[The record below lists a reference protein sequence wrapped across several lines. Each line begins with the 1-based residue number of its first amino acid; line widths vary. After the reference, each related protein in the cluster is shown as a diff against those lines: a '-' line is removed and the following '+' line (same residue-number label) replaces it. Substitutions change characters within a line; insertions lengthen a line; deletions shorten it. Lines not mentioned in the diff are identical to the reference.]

1 MHNSLI
7 FSIKETELEKLQKR
21 VEKLV
26 KANKSLKKDKRNLK
40 RRLTTSQNKSNKYR
54 SELKK
59 KEKPNVGLDKE
70 SFEQIMSL
78 LDDIIIHP

>member
-1 MHNSLI
+1 MEKST
-7 FSIKETELEKLQKR
+7 KDTELEKLQKR

-40 RRLTTSQNKSNKYR
+40 RRLTTSQDKSNKYR

>member
-1 MHNSLI
+1 MKKSVKDMEP
-7 FSIKETELEKLQKR
+7 KELQKYAEKLKK
-21 VEKLV
+21 E
-26 KANKSLKKDKRNLK
+26 NKSLKRDKRNLE

-70 SFEQIMSL
+70 TYEQMMSL
-78 LDDIIIHP
+78 LDGIIIHP

>member
-1 MHNSLI
+1 MEKST
-7 FSIKETELEKLQKR
+7 KDTELEKLQKR

-40 RRLTTSQNKSNKYR
+40 RRLTTSQNKPNKYR

>member
-1 MHNSLI
+1 MKKST
-7 FSIKETELEKLQKR
+7 KDTELEKLQKR

-54 SELKK
+54 SEFKK

>member
-1 MHNSLI
+1 MKKSTKDI
-7 FSIKETELEKLQKR
+7 EFEKLQKR

-26 KANKSLKKDKRNLK
+26 KANKTLKRDKRNLE

-70 SFEQIMSL
+70 TYEQMMSL

>member
-1 MHNSLI
+1 MEKST
-7 FSIKETELEKLQKR
+7 KDTELEKLQKR
-21 VEKLV
+21 VEKLL

>member
-1 MHNSLI
+1 MKKSVKDME
-7 FSIKETELEKLQKR
+7 SKELQKYAEKLKK
-21 VEKLV
+21 E
-26 KANKSLKKDKRNLK
+26 NMSLKRDKRNLE

-70 SFEQIMSL
+70 TYEQMMSL

>member
-1 MHNSLI
+1 MKKSVKDMEP
-7 FSIKETELEKLQKR
+7 KELQKYAEKLKK
-21 VEKLV
+21 E
-26 KANKSLKKDKRNLK
+26 NKSLKRDKRNLE

-59 KEKPNVGLDKE
+59 KEKPNVELDKE
-70 SFEQIMSL
+70 TYEQMMSL

>member
-1 MHNSLI
+1 MEKST
-7 FSIKETELEKLQKR
+7 KDTELEKLQKR

-40 RRLTTSQNKSNKYR
+40 RRLTTSQNKSKKYR

>member
-1 MHNSLI
+1 MEKSTND
-7 FSIKETELEKLQKR
+7 TELEKLQKR

>member
-1 MHNSLI
+1 MQGINAEPL
-7 FSIKETELEKLQKR
+7 TLEKLQKR

>member
-1 MHNSLI
+1 MEKST
-7 FSIKETELEKLQKR
+7 KDTELEKLEKR

-26 KANKSLKKDKRNLK
+26 RANKSLKKDKRNLK

>member
-1 MHNSLI
+1 MQGINAEPL
-7 FSIKETELEKLQKR
+7 TLEKLEKR

>member
-1 MHNSLI
+1 MKKST
-7 FSIKETELEKLQKR
+7 KDTELEKLQKR

-26 KANKSLKKDKRNLK
+26 KANESLKRDKRNLK
-40 RRLTTSQNKSNKYR
+40 RRLTTSQNKSNRYR

-59 KEKPNVGLDKE
+59 KEKPNVELDKE
-70 SFEQIMSL
+70 AFEQIMSL

>member
-1 MHNSLI
+1 MEKST
-7 FSIKETELEKLQKR
+7 KDTELEKLQKR

-70 SFEQIMSL
+70 SFEQIMGL

>member
-1 MHNSLI
+1 MKKST
-7 FSIKETELEKLQKR
+7 KDTELEKLQKR
-21 VEKLV
+21 VEKLL

-59 KEKPNVGLDKE
+59 KEKPNVELDKE

>member
-1 MHNSLI
+1 MEKST
-7 FSIKETELEKLQKR
+7 KDTELEKLQKR

-78 LDDIIIHP
+78 FDDIIIHP

>member
-1 MHNSLI
+1 MKKST
-7 FSIKETELEKLQKR
+7 KDTELEKLQKR

-59 KEKPNVGLDKE
+59 KEKPNVELDKE

>member
-1 MHNSLI
+1 MKKST
-7 FSIKETELEKLQKR
+7 KDTELEKLQKR
-21 VEKLV
+21 VEKLL

-54 SELKK
+54 SKLKK

>member
-1 MHNSLI
+1 MKNPVKN
-7 FSIKETELEKLQKR
+7 KESKELQKR

-54 SELKK
+54 SEL
-59 KEKPNVGLDKE
+59 
-70 SFEQIMSL
+70 
-78 LDDIIIHP
+78 

>member
-1 MHNSLI
+1 MEKST
-7 FSIKETELEKLQKR
+7 KDTELEKLQKR

-26 KANKSLKKDKRNLK
+26 KANKSLKRDKRNLK

-59 KEKPNVGLDKE
+59 KEKPNVGLDEE

>member
-1 MHNSLI
+1 MEKST
-7 FSIKETELEKLQKR
+7 KDTELEKLQKR

-59 KEKPNVGLDKE
+59 KEKPNVGLAKE

>member
-1 MHNSLI
+1 MEKST
-7 FSIKETELEKLQKR
+7 KDTELEKLQKR

-59 KEKPNVGLDKE
+59 KEKPNVGLDEE

>member
-1 MHNSLI
+1 MEKST
-7 FSIKETELEKLQKR
+7 KDTELEKLQKR

-26 KANKSLKKDKRNLK
+26 KANKSLKRDKRNLK

-70 SFEQIMSL
+70 AFEQIMSL

>member
-1 MHNSLI
+1 ME
-7 FSIKETELEKLQKR
+7 KTTKDTELEKLQKR

-59 KEKPNVGLDKE
+59 KRKPNVGLDKE